1 MSKEAQM
8 LFDRNTPYNYLPLLP
23 PQQELETKKILRQV
37 VASSRALAELKGAGD
52 LIPNQNVLLNALG
65 LQEAKLSSE
74 IENIVT
80 TNDELYRAFA
90 EETYQLDH
98 ATKEVLYYSQ
108 ALWQGYEAIRKGR
121 PLSTRLFEE
130 LVQTI
135 KSSNFGIRKLPG
147 TKIANGHG
155 DIIYTPPEGE
165 QVIRDLLANLE
176 RFLYAYDDLDPLIK
190 MAVMHYQFEAIH
202 PFSDGNGRTGR
213 IINILYLVE
222 TGLLN
227 LPILYLSRYIIQNKN
242 NYYEGL
248 RRVTEE
254 GAWEEWIL
262 YILQA
267 VEQTALQTSEKI
279 SAIRNLMET
288 TALKIKMELPK
299 VYRKELVELLFRQ
312 PYCKIKFLE
321 LEGIA
326 ARQTAASYLKQL
338 EQIGVLHSMKRGTEL
353 YYLNVPFFELL
364 TK

>member
-1 MSKEAQM
+1 MEVHM
-8 LFDRNTPYNYLPLLP
+8 PFDRNTPYNDLPLLP
-23 PQQELETKKILRQV
+23 PQKDLETKKVLKQV
-37 VASSRALAELKGAGD
+37 VNSSRALAELKGAGD
-52 LIPNQNVLLNALG
+52 LIPNQTVLLNALA
-65 LQEAKLSSE
+65 LEEAKLSSE

-108 ALWQGYEAIRKGR
+108 ALWLGYEAIRKGR
-121 PLSTRLFEE
+121 PLSTTLFEE

-135 KSSNFGIRKLPG
+135 KSSRFSIRKLPG
-147 TKIANGHG
+147 TKIANGQG
-155 DIIYTPPEGE
+155 EIIYTPPEGE
-165 QVIRDLLANLE
+165 KVIRDLLANLE
-176 RFLYAYDDLDPLIK
+176 QFLYAYDDLDPLIK
-190 MAVMHYQFEAIH
+190 MAVMHYQFEAVH
-202 PFSDGNGRTGR
+202 PFPDGNGRTGR

-222 TGLLN
+222 AGLIN

-242 NYYEGL
+242 DYYEGL

-254 GAWEEWIL
+254 GAWEDWIL
-262 YILQA
+262 YLLQA
-267 VEQTALQTSEKI
+267 VEQTALHTSQKI
-279 SAIRNLMET
+279 SAIRSLMET
-288 TALKIKMELPK
+288 TALKIKMELPR

-326 ARQTAASYLKQL
+326 ARQTAALYLKQL
-338 EQIGVLHSMKRGTEL
+338 EQIGLLRSMKRGTEL

>member
-1 MSKEAQM
+1 MTFNKN
-8 LFDRNTPYNYLPLLP
+8 LPYNDLPFLP
-23 PQQELETKKILRQV
+23 PQTELETKRILKQV
-37 VASSRALAELKGAGD
+37 VDSSRALAELKGAGD
-52 LIPNQNVLLNALG
+52 LIPNQTILLNALG

-90 EETYQLDH
+90 EETTQYDH
-98 ATKEVLYYSQ
+98 ATKEVLHYNQ
-108 ALWQGYEAIRKGR
+108 ALWIGYEAIRKGR
-121 PLSTRLFEE
+121 PLSTTLFEE
-130 LVQTI
+130 IVQTI
-135 KSSNFGIRKLPG
+135 KLSRFGIRKLPG
-147 TKIANGHG
+147 TKIANSHQE
-155 DIIYTPPEGE
+155 IIYTPPEGE
-165 QVIRDLLANLE
+165 KIIRDLLANLE
-176 RFLYAYDDLDPLIK
+176 HFLYAYDDLDPLIK

-202 PFSDGNGRTGR
+202 PFPDGNGRTGR

-242 NYYEGL
+242 DYYEGL

-254 GAWEEWIL
+254 GAWEEWVL
-262 YILQA
+262 YILKA
-267 VEQTALQTSEKI
+267 VEKTALQTSEKI
-279 SAIRNLMET
+279 TAIRRLMEVT
-288 TALKIKMELPK
+288 GAKIKMELPK

-338 EQIGVLHSMKRGTEL
+338 EQISILRSMKRGTEL

-364 TK
+364 IK